1 MSDDKKN
8 SEITLEEGHR
18 LPEIKTLLNAAK
30 LSIVEDRP
38 IMMDYWIASIEKT
51 VMIGIRE
58 DGKKMLIKN
67 AEEYTS
73 YIEQVFRINGKDY
86 IIKTENSLY
95 IVDSGIPSKRVSF
108 DNWGWFFFSSIL
120 HNLCQE
126 IERSKLI
133 NYYPNTY
140 NSYPIKQST
149 MCQVDR

>member
-1 MSDDKKN
+1 MSADDKKTT
-8 SEITLEEGHR
+8 EITLEEGHR

-108 DNWGWFFFSSIL
+108 DA
-120 HNLCQE
+120 
-126 IERSKLI
+126 
-133 NYYPNTY
+133 
-140 NSYPIKQST
+140 
-149 MCQVDR
+149 